1 MTMFIKVT
9 TTNDASCIVN
19 TEHII
24 CIIDKTGES
33 PVSIVLDQTIFSDHN
48 CIDVK
53 DDFAVL
59 TAGLLERTPQ

>member
-1 MTMFIKVT
+1 MNKFLKVT
-9 TTNDASCIVN
+9 ITNDASSIIN

-33 PVSIVLDQTIFSDHN
+33 SVSIVLDQTIFSDHN

-53 DDFAVL
+53 DDFSAL
-59 TAGLLERTPQ
+59 AAPLL